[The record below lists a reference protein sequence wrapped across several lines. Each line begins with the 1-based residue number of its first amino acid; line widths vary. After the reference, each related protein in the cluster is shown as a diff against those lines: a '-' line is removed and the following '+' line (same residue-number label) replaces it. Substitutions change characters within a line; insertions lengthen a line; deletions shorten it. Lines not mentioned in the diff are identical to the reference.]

1 MIWFSGATAS
11 ISPSDIHGG
20 AFTLLTETKLK
31 FEGYGIAASIDAN
44 KTIKFLFLG
53 RYERRKG
60 VEELNIVLK
69 KIVDQNLNIE
79 FHFIGP
85 IPEIKR
91 IKNLSNKV
99 IYHGRIID
107 IGKIKSIM
115 DNCDIL
121 ICPSYSE
128 GMPNVILEGMS
139 RGLAVIATDVGAN
152 ELLVSN
158 ENGKL
163 IKFTSRENLIENL
176 HNSIIELASLE
187 KSHLLIKKEA
197 SIKNV
202 TDFTFDKVAE
212 SHISFFKQFNKF

>member
-1 MIWFSGATAS
+1 MVKKYFYRC
-11 ISPSDIHGG
+11 
-20 AFTLLTETKLK
+20 KQYYK
-31 FEGYGIAASIDAN
+31 V
-44 KTIKFLFLG
+44 LFLG

-91 IKNLSNKV
+91 IKNLTNKV

-107 IGKIKSIM
+107 IGKIRSIM

-176 HNSIIELASLE
+176 HNSILELASLE

-212 SHISFFKQFNKF
+212 SHMFFKQFNKF